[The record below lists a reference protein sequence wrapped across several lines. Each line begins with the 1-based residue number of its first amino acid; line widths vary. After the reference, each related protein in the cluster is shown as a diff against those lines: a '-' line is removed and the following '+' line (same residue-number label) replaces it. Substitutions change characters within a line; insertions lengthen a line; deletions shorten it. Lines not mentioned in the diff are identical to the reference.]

1 LKNRIPDNARYLHQ
15 WLDYLRF
22 EKRYSAHTIEA
33 YQNDLCGFLEFMD
46 MQYGEIS
53 IPEIHF
59 NHVRSWLAFLK
70 EQSLTARSLNRKIS
84 ALRTFF
90 RYLLKSGLVKTNLL
104 SKVISPKINKTLP
117 VFIKEDELLQLTET
131 LNRTSE
137 NWKSFNTRLL
147 ITLFYNTGLRLSE
160 LIHLKP
166 EQIDFYKSVIKV
178 LGKGK
183 KERIIPVSPALLEQ
197 IKEYMDK
204 KNSEFENAETEV
216 LLVTEKG
223 KKMYPKYAYL
233 RVKEGLSGISALSKK
248 SPHVLR
254 HTFATHLMN
263 HGADL
268 SAVKE
273 LLGHSSLAATQV
285 YTHNTIEK
293 LKEVYRKAHPKA

>member
-1 LKNRIPDNARYLHQ
+1 MKNRIPDNARYLHQ
-15 WLDYLRF
+15 WLDYLRY
-22 EKRYSAHTIEA
+22 EKRYSAHTLQA
-33 YQNDLCGFLEFMD
+33 YQNDLCGFLDFMEL
-46 MQYGEIS
+46 QYGDIS
-53 IPEIHF
+53 IPDIHF

-70 EQSLTARSLNRKIS
+70 EDKLTARSLNRKIS

-90 RYLLKSGLVKTNLL
+90 RYLIKTGQLKTNPL
-104 SKVISPKINKTLP
+104 SKIISPKINKPLP
-117 VFIKEDELLQLTET
+117 VFIKEEELLQLTET
-131 LNRTSE
+131 LNRTAE
-137 NWKSFNTRLL
+137 NWKSYNTRLL
-147 ITLFYNTGLRLSE
+147 IALFYHTGLRLSE

-166 EQIDFYKSVIKV
+166 DQIDFYKRVIKV
-178 LGKGK
+178 LGKGN
-183 KERIIPVSPALLEQ
+183 KERIIPVSAALLEQ
-197 IKEYMDK
+197 IQEYMDK
-204 KNSEFENAETEV
+204 KNSELENAEAEV
-216 LLVTEKG
+216 LFVTAKG
-223 KKMYPKYAYL
+223 KRMYPKYAYL
-233 RVKEGLSGISALSKK
+233 RVKEGLGGISALSKR